1 MKPNKKGFQSMKIY
15 ALQLLI
21 ESLMSRVS
29 FVASSVY
36 VYIAEF

>member
-1 MKPNKKGFQSMKIY
+1 MKIY

-21 ESLMSRVS
+21 ELLMLRVS
-29 FVASSVY
+29 FVASPFY